1 MPLDL
6 PFPFTLPRLFRSLAI
21 SNFFDFPWDFEIA
34 GFDCSLKRTGK
45 LLKEQ
50 MLPGPGVFLQSSGSI
65 WTALTEK
72 GVAESSAQW

>member
-1 MPLDL
+1 MRIKFFKL
-6 PFPFTLPRLFRSLAI
+6 TLSQNIVRACERL
-21 SNFFDFPWDFEIA
+21 N
-34 GFDCSLKRTGK
+34 CKYVNSLKRTGK
-45 LLKEQ
+45 LLKAQ